1 MRTFIIILVF
11 LATAVQTIAQDFDIS
26 FSDNTPCVG
35 DTVRISH
42 PNNLASTWEVPTAFT
57 IVGSVTNTQT
67 LRIVCDSAGVYPITA
82 NDGVNSG
89 TSDLSVYGVNANFE
103 IVKGQLNAYKIMV
116 KSNLQPAPYDRP
128 YHFTWDFGDGTVTKD
143 SILDA
148 NVENEYYSAQMYV
161 YKDSGYFDISL
172 AVENGNGCKAEY
184 SVTDTISG
192 QFSAPNVFTP
202 NGDGVNDFF
211 TARTNGNISF
221 SMTVYSR
228 WGNVVFETEAP
239 SNSVVWDGRLKGGRK
254 VSSGV
259 YYYVIVPENEELNE
273 KLTGFVHVFTEK
285 E

>member
-1 MRTFIIILVF
+1 MRIYLIILVF
-11 LATAVQTIAQDFDIS
+11 LASAMQTIAQDFDIT

-42 PNNLASTWEVPTAFT
+42 PNGLASNWIVPSAFT
-57 IVGSVTNTQT
+57 IVGSITNTQT

-82 NDGVNSG
+82 NDGANSG
-89 TSDLSVYGVNANFE
+89 TSELSVYGVDANFE

-116 KSNLQPAPYDRP
+116 KSNHQPAPYDRP
-128 YHFTWDFGDGTVTKD
+128 YNFTWNFGDGTVVKD

-148 NVENEYYSAQMYV
+148 NVENEYYSAQTYV
-161 YKDSGYFDISL
+161 YQDSGYFDISL
-172 AVENGNGCKAEY
+172 AVENGYGCKAE
-184 SVTDTISG
+184 SSIQDTISG
-192 QFSAPNVFTP
+192 RFSAPNVFTP
-202 NGDGVNDFF
+202 NGDGKNDFF
-211 TARTNGNISF
+211 TARTNGDIAF

-228 WGNVVFETEAP
+228 WGNVVFETENP

-259 YYYVIVPENEELNE
+259 YYYVIVPEDESLNE
-273 KLTGFVHVFTEK
+273 KLTGFVHIFTEK